1 MVKVITHRYF
11 VPKLPEA
18 CSSPHTSFQGTT
30 FKVED
35 AALGFSVTLFTICAV
50 TAIAILMLRRN
61 LAFFGNAELGGPV
74 GPRWISFGLLITLW
88 VTYILLASLQAY
100 DVIKVPF

>member
-1 MVKVITHRYF
+1 M
-11 VPKLPEA
+11 
-18 CSSPHTSFQGTT
+18 SFQGTI

>member
-1 MVKVITHRYF
+1 
-11 VPKLPEA
+11 
-18 CSSPHTSFQGTT
+18 
-30 FKVED
+30 
-35 AALGFSVTLFTICAV
+35 
-50 TAIAILMLRRN
+50 

-74 GPRWISFGLLITLW
+74 GPRWISFGLLISLW

>member
-1 MVKVITHRYF
+1 M
-11 VPKLPEA
+11 
-18 CSSPHTSFQGTT
+18 
-30 FKVED
+30 ED
-35 AALGFSVTLFTICAV
+35 PALGFSVTLFTACAV
-50 TAIAILMLRRN
+50 TAIVILMIRRN

-74 GPRWISFGLLITLW
+74 GPRWISFGLLISLW